1 MDTLNSGTTRNAMA
15 NYCQECGKELISPN
29 AEICPNCG
37 VRLKE
42 IVINRRSPVIALI
55 LSFFICGLGQIYNG
69 QFGKGIAYFVI
80 YLVCIASVA
89 LLIGL
94 LLWPVWWLIGMV
106 DAYVSA
112 NKINA
117 GEDASRFINF

>member
-1 MDTLNSGTTRNAMA
+1 MA
-15 NYCQECGKELISPN
+15 NYCQECGKELISSN

-42 IVINRRSPVIALI
+42 IVINRRSPVIAVI

-80 YLVCIASVA
+80 YLVCFASIVVA
-89 LLIGL
+89 IGFL
-94 LLWPVWWLIGMV
+94 LLPLWWLIGMV

>member
-1 MDTLNSGTTRNAMA
+1 MDTLNSGITRDAMA

-42 IVINRRSPVIALI
+42 IVINRRSPVIAVV
-55 LSFFICGLGQIYNG
+55 LSFFIWGLGQVYNG
-69 QFGKGIAYFVI
+69 QFGKGIAYFVVGV
-80 YLVCIASVA
+80 LCVAS
-89 LLIGL
+89 LMILIGFL
-94 LLWPVWWLIGMV
+94 LVPLWWLIGMV

-112 NKINA
+112 KRINA
-117 GEDASRFINF
+117 GEDASKFINV

>member
-1 MDTLNSGTTRNAMA
+1 MDTLNSEATRDAMA

-80 YLVCIASVA
+80 YLVCIASIA

-94 LLWPVWWLIGMV
+94 LLVLVWWLIGMI

-112 NKINA
+112 KRINA
-117 GEDASRFINF
+117 GEDASKFINF